1 VVLTVTVYDHD
12 LLLKFAKTFPDSPL
26 TDFIDDYCRWFHL
39 PLPEPE
45 GEAAEDAELIDG
57 EGEAKPKAPA
67 PKKSRGGKRGRAGLN
82 ARERRKA
89 RRLAEKDGALSE
101 DLDQEE
107 RDELVASM
115 TVSSRLAPWMLPK
128 DADCR
133 RNYWTSCQSPSL
145 RIESWRGYQSR
156 KKTGRTRSPLL
167 KRVAHLSRTSK
178 PSEGLHCPG
187 EPLIPSMSMSTVAD
201 VVPA

>member
-1 VVLTVTVYDHD
+1 MTVGHTVAKWIVLVLNVTVYDHD
-12 LLLKFAKTFPDSPL
+12 LLLKFAKTFPESPL

-45 GEAAEDAELIDG
+45 GDEAEDAEPIDG
-57 EGEAKPKAPA
+57 EDEAKPKAPA
-67 PKKSRGGKRGRAGLN
+67 PKKGRGGKRGRAGLN

-115 TVSSRLAPWMLPK
+115 TVSSRLAPWMLPRK
-128 DADCR
+128 ADCR
-133 RNYWTSCQSPSL
+133 RNYWISCQSPSS
-145 RIESWRGYQSR
+145 RIESWRGYQS
-156 KKTGRTRSPLL
+156 KKRTGRMRSPLP
-167 KRVAHLSRTSK
+167 KKVAHLSRTLK

-187 EPLIPSMSMSTVAD
+187 
-201 VVPA
+201 

>member
-1 VVLTVTVYDHD
+1 MVLSMTVYDHD
-12 LLLKFAKTFPDSPL
+12 LLLKFAKAFPDSSL

-45 GEAAEDAELIDG
+45 GEAAEDAEPIDG
-57 EGEAKPKAPA
+57 DGEAKPKAPA
-67 PKKSRGGKRGRAGLN
+67 PKKGRGGKRGRAGLN

-89 RRLAEKDGALSE
+89 RRLAEKDGVLSE

-115 TVSSRLAPWMLPK
+115 TVSSGVAL

-133 RNYWTSCQSPSL
+133 RNC
-145 RIESWRGYQSR
+145 
-156 KKTGRTRSPLL
+156 
-167 KRVAHLSRTSK
+167 
-178 PSEGLHCPG
+178 
-187 EPLIPSMSMSTVAD
+187 
-201 VVPA
+201 